1 MHLLFIVY
9 QKIMFTVQDDI
20 NIHIPCP
27 NEAIMKRQWTM
38 YVVVNIC
45 EVDARRGT
53 FDLVTRVNGVIV

>member
-1 MHLLFIVY
+1 
-9 QKIMFTVQDDI
+9 MFTVQDDI